1 MKKIIVYL
9 ILSFLSLSAYC
20 ATTDNKVIDNYVNQL
35 IKDGLDVFNDES
47 LNQDAKIAK
56 SKKLILANLDLNWMA
71 KFTLGVYRRTLTPEQ
86 IKQFTEVY
94 SNYVSKSYADLVK
107 NYHGQ
112 EPKVQQVRV
121 LDEGEFMVEMLI
133 GTAKVNYLV
142 RQVKGASDKTNLK
155 VSDVITEGVSLINS
169 QQSEFMNILSNSGFD
184 KLIDELMKKS

>member
-35 IKDGLDVFNDES
+35 IKDGLDVFKDES

-107 NYHGQ
+107 NYQGQ

-142 RQVKGASDKTNLK
+142 RQVKNASDKTNLK

>member
-1 MKKIIVYL
+1 MKKIIVCL
-9 ILSFLSLSAYC
+9 ILSCLSLSAYS
-20 ATTDNKVIDNYVNQL
+20 ATDDKMAVDNYVNQL
-35 IKDGLDVFNDES
+35 IRDGLDVCNDES
-47 LNQDAKIAK
+47 LDQDAKIAK
-56 SKKLILANLDLNWMA
+56 TKKLILANLDLNWMA

-94 SNYVSKSYADLVK
+94 SNYVSKAYADLVK
-107 NYHGQ
+107 NYNGQ

-142 RQVKGASDKTNLK
+142 RQVKGTSDKTNLK

-184 KLIDELMKKS
+184 KLIDELGKRS

>member
-35 IKDGLDVFNDES
+35 IKDGLDVFKDES

-107 NYHGQ
+107 NYQGQ
-112 EPKVQQVRV
+112 EPKVQQVCV

-142 RQVKGASDKTNLK
+142 RQVKNASDKTNLK

-169 QQSEFMNILSNSGFD
+169 QQSEFMNILSNSGFE

>member
-35 IKDGLDVFNDES
+35 IKDGLDVFKDES

-107 NYHGQ
+107 NYQGQ

-133 GTAKVNYLV
+133 GNAKVNYLV
-142 RQVKGASDKTNLK
+142 RQVKNASDKTNLK

-169 QQSEFMNILSNSGFD
+169 QQSEFMNILSNSGFE

>member
-1 MKKIIVYL
+1 MKKIIVCL
-9 ILSFLSLSAYC
+9 ILSCLSLSAYS
-20 ATTDNKVIDNYVNQL
+20 ANDDKMAVDNYVNQL
-35 IKDGLDVFNDES
+35 IRDGLDVCNDES
-47 LNQDAKIAK
+47 LDQDAKIAK
-56 SKKLILANLDLNWMA
+56 TKKLILANLDLNWMA

-94 SNYVSKSYADLVK
+94 SNYVSKAYADLVK
-107 NYHGQ
+107 NYNGQ

-142 RQVKGASDKTNLK
+142 RQVKGTSDKTNLK

-169 QQSEFMNILSNSGFD
+169 QQSEFMNILSNSDFD
-184 KLIDELMKKS
+184 KLIDELGKRS